1 MIEEIRIGDRRF
13 LLLGTAHISQE
24 SIAEVVQAIET
35 YKPDSVC
42 VELCQARFD
51 SIKHPDR
58 WKQMD
63 VVRVVKEG
71 KSGLLMANL
80 VLSSFQKKMGD
91 QLGVKPGA
99 EMVAAVDA
107 AERIGAQVVLAD
119 RSVSITLKRCW
130 ARLGWFE
137 KSKALAHLLSEGL
150 ASPEITAEEIE
161 SLKQTDVLS
170 EAIGSLAKELP
181 GVKEVLIDERDRY
194 LAGKIQGAPGQTVL
208 AVVGAGHLA
217 GILSWMEKEVELE
230 PLDRL
235 PPPSP
240 WVNVLKYGF
249 PALVLALFAYGFT
262 FIDGQTSWEMA
273 KRWFLANGILAGLG
287 AALAGGHILTI
298 LVAFVAA
305 PFTSLNPA
313 IAAGWVS
320 GLTEAWVRK
329 PKVADF
335 ENLPQDITSL
345 KGFWSNEITRIL
357 LVVVLSN
364 LGSSLGSLI
373 GIPLLAALL

>member
-1 MIEEIRIGDRRF
+1 MIEELQIGEKRF

-24 SIAEVVQAIET
+24 SITEVIQAIEAHR
-35 YKPDSVC
+35 PDSVC

-51 SIKHPDR
+51 SIKHPDH

-99 EMVAAVDA
+99 EMVAAVEA
-107 AERIGAQVVLAD
+107 AEKIGAQVVLAD
-119 RSVSITLKRCW
+119 RSVSVTLKRCW
-130 ARLGWFE
+130 GRLGFFE
-137 KSKALAHLLSEGL
+137 KAKALAHLFSEGL
-150 ASPEITAEEIE
+150 SAPEITPEEIE
-161 SLKQTDVLS
+161 ALKQTDVLS
-170 EAIGSLAKELP
+170 EAISSLAKELP
-181 GVKEVLIDERDRY
+181 GVKEVLIDERDQY
-194 LAGKIQGAPGQTVL
+194 LAAKIKQAPGATVL

-217 GILSWMEKEVELE
+217 GILSWMEKEVDLE
-230 PLDRL
+230 PLDQL
-235 PPPSP
+235 PPPSR
-240 WVNVLKYGF
+240 WVNLLKYGF
-249 PALVLALFAYGFT
+249 PGLVLALFAYGFT
-262 FIDGQTSWEMA
+262 FIDSQTSFEMA

-298 LVAFVAA
+298 LVAFLAA

-357 LVVVLSN
+357 LVVVFSN